1 MKCVACNR
9 PMVMGQRDGYQ
20 INLACE
26 CGDERHEWYV
36 GDVPLHWIIRPETW
50 IVGGEGTLDLGIVR
64 GSAPGKSNDLD
75 LFFEEFTSVTE
86 SGCDFIWWTPE
97 APDEEQ

>member
-26 CGDERHEWYV
+26 CGDERHEWCV
-36 GDVPLHWIIRPETW
+36 GDEPLHWIIRPETW

-75 LFFEEFTSVTE
+75 LLFEEFTSVAE
-86 SGCDFIWWTPE
+86 FDCAFIQWTPE

>member
-1 MKCVACNR
+1 MRCVACNR
-9 PMVMGQRDGYQ
+9 PMVMEQRDAYQ

-26 CGDERHEWYV
+26 CGDERHEWCA
-36 GDVPLHWIIRPETW
+36 GDEPLHWIIRPETW

-75 LFFEEFTSVTE
+75 LLFEEFTSVAAFD
-86 SGCDFIWWTPE
+86 CAVIQWPPD
-97 APDEEQ
+97 APAEEQ